1 MTDINS
7 IIEMIENLKGYKGSL
22 ESIDKPSFVIRC
34 DDIIEQ
40 LRKMSDW
47 QPINSPEDISNELQG
62 EPVLCFDGCDI
73 WIDFTDY
80 DVDTGVTYMSNGTEV
95 THYMPLPK
103 PPNSKEL

>member
-1 MTDINS
+1 MDINS
-7 IIEMIENLKGYKGSL
+7 IIEMIEKKKINPWVKDGFNSGY
-22 ESIDKPSFVIRC
+22 DQAC

-47 QPINSPEDISNELQG
+47 RPIDSAEDIDNKYQG

-73 WIDFTDY
+73 SIDFTDI

-95 THYMPLPK
+95 THWMPLP
-103 PPNSKEL
+103 PPPSKAL

>member
-7 IIEMIENLKGYKGSL
+7 IIEMIEAVREKRVDDMYR
-22 ESIDKPSFVIRC
+22 DAC

-40 LRKMSDW
+40 LREMSDW

-103 PPNSKEL
+103 TPNSKEL

>member
-7 IIEMIENLKGYKGSL
+7 IIEMIEKVRPAIIGNDYLDGY
-22 ESIDKPSFVIRC
+22 DDAC

-47 QPINSPEDISNELQG
+47 QSMDTAPK
-62 EPVLCFDGCDI
+62 DGTMI
-73 WIDFTDY
+73 WISDGKKMTVALWYKGNTENYWKDWFLSSG
-80 DVDTGVTYMSNGTEV
+80 VDKKNLIGWQ
-95 THYMPLPK
+95 HLPK